1 MHPAARVTPIRV
13 LVQKE
18 KEACLGTH
26 LPFLFSTPFY
36 CGLQTRG
43 DLMAAAIIAI
53 RKQEAENEA
62 VDAIEEKKISLENMR
77 SKIPA
82 KENRAAEFYLSVLVL
97 G

>member
-1 MHPAARVTPIRV
+1 
-13 LVQKE
+13 
-18 KEACLGTH
+18 
-26 LPFLFSTPFY
+26 
-36 CGLQTRG
+36 
-43 DLMAAAIIAI
+43 MAAAIIAI

-77 SKIPA
+77 SKIPV

>member
-1 MHPAARVTPIRV
+1 MREVTSKSI
-13 LVQKE
+13 
-18 KEACLGTH
+18 
-26 LPFLFSTPFY
+26 
-36 CGLQTRG
+36 
-43 DLMAAAIIAI
+43 MAAAIIAI

-77 SKIPA
+77 SKIPV